1 MTILVEQPAR
11 DRTMAALFVTAAL
24 MNAAMAAASPIST
37 IVAADRGGT
46 AWSALPNTAGIVGT
60 GVGALALTRMANRRG
75 WRRSSPP
82 GTPRRRRAP
91 RSGSPPW
98 PVATA
103 PSCASRCSCSGSA
116 TPARCRPGTPPP
128 SGTP

>member
-1 MTILVEQPAR
+1 MTTLVEQPAR

-60 GVGALALTRMANRRG
+60 GVGALALTRLANRRG
-75 WRRSSPP
+75 WRRSLCARSPAA
-82 GTPRRRRAP
+82 GN
-91 RSGSPPW
+91 
-98 PVATA
+98 
-103 PSCASRCSCSGSA
+103 
-116 TPARCRPGTPPP
+116 
-128 SGTP
+128 